1 MFSAIYRSKIS
12 LDRFARSSEAVWKP
26 NVLPS
31 LGSHRGELY
40 SIVVYGPTLASP
52 DVAAVNG

>member
-1 MFSAIYRSKIS
+1 MFSAIYRSRIS

-26 NVLPS
+26 SAPS

-52 DVAAVNG
+52 DVAAVSG